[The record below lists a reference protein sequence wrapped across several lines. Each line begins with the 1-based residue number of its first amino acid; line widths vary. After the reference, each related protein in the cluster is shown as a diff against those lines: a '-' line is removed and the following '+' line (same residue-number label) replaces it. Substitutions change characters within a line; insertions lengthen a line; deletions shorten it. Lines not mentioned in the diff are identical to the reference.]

1 MSREILFRGKRTD
14 NGEWINDSETYI
26 RDGDGIWL
34 SDEDLHVVT
43 IRDDTLGLYTGLTD
57 KNGKK
62 IFEGDIVKLLD
73 KMIGTVIFE
82 CGAFSIAFKNEIDW
96 DYIESEIL
104 KYTGCDNMACVCF
117 NDNVISLWEIYWNF
131 NEEEN
136 SLSVVEVIGN
146 FYDNPE
152 LLEKE

>member
-1 MSREILFRGKRTD
+1 MSIEILFRGKRT
-14 NGEWINDSETYI
+14 NGEWIKDSETYI

-34 SDEDLHVVT
+34 SDENLHVVT
-43 IRDDTLGLYTGLTD
+43 VREDTLGRYAGMPD

-96 DYIESEIL
+96 
-104 KYTGCDNMACVCF
+104 
-117 NDNVISLWEIYWNF
+117 VISKVK
-131 NEEEN
+131 
-136 SLSVVEVIGN
+136 SLNILVAIIWLVYVSMTMLFLFGKSIGILTRKKTRLV
-146 FYDNPE
+146 
-152 LLEKE
+152 LLR

>member
-1 MSREILFRGKRTD
+1 MR
-14 NGEWINDSETYI
+14 
-26 RDGDGIWL
+26 
-34 SDEDLHVVT
+34 
-43 IRDDTLGLYTGLTD
+43 
-57 KNGKK
+57 
-62 IFEGDIVKLLD
+62 GDIVKLLD

-146 FYDNPE
+146 IYDNPE